1 MIGKCPV
8 SEDTWMWFS
17 YLIDLGGG
25 RSGDIFQLKKTP
37 CIFENVFSITC
48 TKSTQYFKTCPLL
61 DMPRPPSLTE
71 MASRRGLEIFQFNT
85 KKRLDSFHYIFIPF
99 HPFFPLICLYLL
111 HNYQSSVQAS
121 SCRGPLVSI
130 MLFMLMIEMQITM
143 LVVWYDWGN
152 QSIWTPTRRN

>member
-1 MIGKCPV
+1 
-8 SEDTWMWFS
+8 MWFS

-25 RSGDIFQLKKTP
+25 ASRGIFFGGGGGQSGDIFQLKKTP

-71 MASRRGLEIFQFNT
+71 MASRRGLYIFQFKTNKNDWT
-85 KKRLDSFHYIFIPF
+85 VFITFSFPFILFPF
-99 HPFFPLICLYLL
+99 YLL
-111 HNYQSSVQAS
+111 HNYQLSVQAS

-130 MLFMLMIEMQITM
+130 MLFMLKIELQITM
-143 LVVWYDWGN
+143 LVVWNDWGN
-152 QSIWTPTRRN
+152 QSIWAPTGRN

>member
-1 MIGKCPV
+1 MA
-8 SEDTWMWFS
+8 FFF
-17 YLIDLGGG
+17 GGG
-25 RSGDIFQLKKTP
+25 GQSGDIFQLKKTP

-99 HPFFPLICLYLL
+99 HPFFPSICLYLL

-121 SCRGPLVSI
+121 SCRGPLVYI
-130 MLFMLMIEMQITM
+130 MLFIGVE
-143 LVVWYDWGN
+143 
-152 QSIWTPTRRN
+152 